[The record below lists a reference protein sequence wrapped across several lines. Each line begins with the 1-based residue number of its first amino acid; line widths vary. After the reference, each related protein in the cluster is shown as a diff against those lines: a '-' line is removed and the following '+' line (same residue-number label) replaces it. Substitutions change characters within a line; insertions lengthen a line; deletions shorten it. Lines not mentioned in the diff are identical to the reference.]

1 MPMNALQQALAD
13 VPVQAAMSQPMKC
26 ARSEWTVRQLI
37 DFFIRERIYGAPVV
51 NRNDD
56 PIGVVTATDV
66 IGFESLDR
74 DELHALLEIKAVE
87 GDTLGGYPAADGS
100 VRPMQGRA
108 DEHCTV
114 DQIMSRTLLAVPKT
128 ASLLEAVRM
137 MHKHHIH
144 RVFVVGDGEIIGV
157 VSSSTLAAALVG
169 QYVAG

>member
-1 MPMNALQQALAD
+1 MPMNSLQQALAD
-13 VPVQAAMSQPMKC
+13 VPVHAAMSQPMKC
-26 ARSEWTVRQLI
+26 ARAEWTVRQLI
-37 DFFIRERIYGAPVV
+37 EFFIRERIYGAPVV

-66 IGFESLDR
+66 IRFENLSR
-74 DELHALLEIKAVE
+74 DDLHALLEIKTVD

-100 VRPMQGRA
+100 ISPMQGRA

-114 DQIMSRTLLAVPKT
+114 NQIMSRTLVAVSRT
-128 ASLLEAVRM
+128 ASLLDAVRM

-157 VSSSTLAAALVG
+157 VSSSSVNAALVG